1 MIRVFR
7 EILEMMLIALIVFL
21 ATQVSVKNYRVD
33 GSSMNAALED
43 GQRILVNK
51 LVYLRFDWS
60 PLEKLFPGLANKAG
74 MYAFKSPGRGDVV
87 VFRAPVGP
95 DVDFVKRIIA
105 LPGETISILGGRVY
119 IDGVILR
126 EPYVNDLNVRFM
138 ESMDSYLVPINRY
151 FVMGDNRYHSND
163 SRHWNAVPAE
173 NIIGKAWLS
182 YWPSNRLGLLNIGQ
196 HF

>member
-1 MIRVFR
+1 MIRVAR
-7 EILEMMLIALIVFL
+7 EMLELMVIALIMFI

-33 GSSMNAALED
+33 GSSMSATLED

-60 PLEKLFPGLANKAG
+60 PLENLFPSLANEARAVI
-74 MYAFKSPGRGDVV
+74 YPFATPRRGDVV
-87 VFRAPVGP
+87 VFRAPIGH

-105 LPGETISILGGRVY
+105 LPGETIAIRGGRVY
-119 IDGVILR
+119 IDGEILA
-126 EPYVNDLNVRFM
+126 EPYLNASFM
-138 ESMDSYLVPINRY
+138 QNMDSYVVPLNDY

-163 SRHWNAVPAE
+163 SRHWDAVPSE

-182 YWPSNRLGLLNIGQ
+182 YWPRHRAGFLHIGE
-196 HF
+196 

>member
-1 MIRVFR
+1 M
-7 EILEMMLIALIVFL
+7 LELMVIALIMFI

-33 GSSMNAALED
+33 GSSMSATLED

-60 PLEKLFPGLANKAG
+60 PLENFFPSLANEARAVI
-74 MYAFKSPGRGDVV
+74 YPFESPRRGDVV
-87 VFRAPVGP
+87 VFRAPMGH

-105 LPGETISILGGRVY
+105 LPGETIAIRGSRVY
-119 IDGVILR
+119 IEGEILA
-126 EPYVNDLNVRFM
+126 EPYLNASFM
-138 ESMDSYLVPINRY
+138 QNMDSYVVPLNGY

-163 SRHWNAVPAE
+163 SRHWDAVPSE

-182 YWPSNRLGLLNIGQ
+182 YWPRYRAGFLNIGEWSLMS
-196 HF
+196 H